1 MEITEKAPAK
11 LNLFLDTPFNHP
23 DGLQEWNM
31 VMTSVDLADY
41 VKINVIPNKVGI
53 KVKTNTGFLPN
64 DSRNLAYQAARIL
77 QERFK
82 IRAKVMIEI
91 RKHIPV
97 AAGMGGGSS
106 DAAAVLRGLNRIWEL
121 GLSLEELAKIG
132 LEIDSDVPF
141 CVYGQ
146 TAHVVGK
153 GEQVI
158 PLKKLPPMWIVIA
171 KPKLSVSTP
180 YILNKLNH
188 DNIQHLKIERMLDAI
203 DKNDFDGICA
213 SVGNV
218 LEQVTGKEYPEIL
231 QIKERMV
238 KYGAN
243 AAQMSGTGPT
253 VFGICSKSTRAKHI
267 VNSLKGFCHEV
278 YLVRTL

>member
-188 DNIQHLKIERMLDAI
+188 DSIQHLKIERMLDAI